1 MPERRD
7 HKGREEARVSGPRP
21 FWSGTIAFGLVSL
34 PVGLFPANRS
44 KPVSLRMIDSD
55 GTPLARRY
63 FCEKEERVLDNREL
77 VRGYEVDKNEFV
89 LVEDKE
95 LESLAP
101 EKSQE
106 IDLRRFVPLDEID
119 PMYFERA
126 YFLTPDKGATK
137 AYRLLARSMEQSRRA
152 GIATFVMRGK
162 EYLVAIIAE
171 NGLLRA
177 ETLRFFDELRSP
189 ADAGLPEAPAKP
201 RAAQVKRFE
210 KAINTMSESSLD
222 RAELNDQ
229 HSEQIIERARK
240 KLESGE
246 DVIEAPEAEA
256 DPDEGGEVVDLM
268 AVLKQSLAQGE
279 IDTHPPAR
287 NAAGNTPSSRKRQAA
302 QGRGSQSTPGTAKPG
317 DTQEGSSHKASAKKA
332 NAKKGSAKRENTKK
346 AKPARDLASLSKS
359 ELYEQAQALDIGGR
373 SQMSKE
379 QLIDAIGDVG

>member
-1 MPERRD
+1 MPESRGH
-7 HKGREEARVSGPRP
+7 HKGRDETRVSGPRP

-189 ADAGLPEAPAKP
+189 ADAGLPEAPTKP

-210 KAINTMSESSLD
+210 KAINAMSESSLD

-229 HSEQIIERARK
+229 HSEQIIERARE

-246 DVIEAPEAEA
+246 DVIEAPETE
-256 DPDEGGEVVDLM
+256 DDTDESGEVVDLM

-279 IDTHPPAR
+279 IDTQPSSR
-287 NAAGNTPSSRKRQAA
+287 NQPSSRKRRSA
-302 QGRGSQSTPGTAKPG
+302 QGRGTNPATKSGNA
-317 DTQEGSSHKASAKKA
+317 QESDSHPPSPKKASAKK
-332 NAKKGSAKRENTKK
+332 ENTKT
-346 AKPARDLASLSKS
+346 AKPERDLASLTKS
-359 ELYEQAQALDIGGR
+359 ELYARAQTLDIGGR
-373 SQMSKE
+373 SQMNRD
-379 QLIDAIGDVG
+379 QLIDAIAKVE